1 LHSIFALGNEK
12 RSLRAGSAAVIPAGT
27 THAVVAVKKRCR
39 AIVVDHP
46 VRREVA
52 GLKI

>member
-1 LHSIFALGNEK
+1 LLSIFALGNEK

-39 AIVVDHP
+39 ANVVDHP